1 MYFILGYFPQFFDL
15 QDIMAVHPFEHSFAS
30 LIVVMT
36 THVGPSNPVQPIDLS
51 VTDISSNSALVQWVV
66 PYIAYTPEEYVV
78 YYGTTQTFLNQWTS
92 VLSSPTDL
100 SVTNTTYASNVTGL
114 EANRAYYFYINSTN
128 SYGGVLT
135 MIMNFTTLEAGKS
148 YC

>member
-1 MYFILGYFPQFFDL
+1 MYYILRYFPQFIDL
-15 QDIMAVHPFEHSFAS
+15 QDIMAIDPFEHSFAS

-66 PYIAYTPEEYVV
+66 PYIAYTPKDYVV

-100 SVTNTTYASNVTGL
+100 SVTDTTYASNITGL
-114 EANRAYYFYINSTN
+114 EANRAYYFYINSTS

-135 MIMNFTTLEAGKS
+135 MVTNFTTLEAGKS

>member
-1 MYFILGYFPQFFDL
+1 MI
-15 QDIMAVHPFEHSFAS
+15 
-30 LIVVMT
+30 
-36 THVGPSNPVQPIDLS
+36 THVGPSNPVQPIRFS
-51 VTDISSNSALVQWVV
+51 VTDVSSNSALVHWIV
-66 PYIAYTPEEYVV
+66 PYIAYTPEEYIV
-78 YYGTTQTFLNQWTS
+78 YYGTSQTFLSRRTS

-100 SVTNTTYASNVTGL
+100 AVTNATYASNLTGL

-148 YC
+148 CFTVQILRALAHACHIIRNSTAFSIDGS